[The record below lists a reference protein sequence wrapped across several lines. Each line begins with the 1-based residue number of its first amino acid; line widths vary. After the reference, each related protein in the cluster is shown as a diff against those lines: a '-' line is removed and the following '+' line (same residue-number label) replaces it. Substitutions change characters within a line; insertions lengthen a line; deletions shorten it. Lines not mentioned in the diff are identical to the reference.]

1 MGKTTTSVAALNAIT
16 STQFVE
22 LSALGL
28 LDSEAERGQGEK
40 RGALITWCIDHAVN
54 TANHSGSGAKRSLS
68 TEQVKLFKSETLIHR
83 LSDEAQALYLMGGKV
98 AAGRVAIDT
107 DGSAYTLAGIA
118 KDFRF
123 YDQKLNA
130 VLKEIQNG
138 IEGRKIKAAR
148 IAAGGSGTRDLVTF
162 INEEGGKMFKRSFKD
177 EDINLPE
184 GNDVEGLQT
193 LIKGLIGYV
202 GGTLPV
208 IKD

>member
-28 LDSEAERGQGEK
+28 LDAEAERGQGEK

-54 TANHSGSGAKRSLS
+54 TANHTDSGAKRSLS

-98 AAGRVAIDT
+98 AAGKTAADN
-107 DGSAYTLAGIA
+107 DGSHYTDKGLS
-118 KDFRF
+118 KNFRF
-123 YDQKLNA
+123 YDQRLNA

-138 IEGRKIKAAR
+138 IEARKIKAAR
-148 IAAGGSGTRDLVTF
+148 IEAGGSGTRDLVTF

-184 GNDVEGLQT
+184 GNDIEGLQDK
-193 LIKGLIGYV
+193 IKELIGYV

>member
-16 STQFVE
+16 ATQFVE

-28 LDSEAERGQGEK
+28 LDAKAERGQGEK

-68 TEQVKLFKSETLIHR
+68 TEQVKLFKAHTLIHR
-83 LSDEAQALYLMGGKV
+83 LSDEAQALYALGGKQ
-98 AAGRVAIDT
+98 AAGKRAADN
-107 DGSAYTLAGIA
+107 DGSYYTEKGLS

-138 IEGRKIKAAR
+138 IEGRKVKAER
-148 IAAGGSGTRDLVTF
+148 IAESGNGTRSLVTF
-162 INEEGGKMFKRSFKD
+162 INEEAGKAFKRTYKD
-177 EDINLPE
+177 EDITLPD

-193 LIKGLIGYV
+193 LIKGLIKYV

>member
-1 MGKTTTSVAALNAIT
+1 MGKSNTSVAAIVAIT
-16 STQFVE
+16 ATQFTE

-28 LDSEAERGQGEK
+28 LDAKADRASGEG
-40 RGALITWCIDHAVN
+40 RGALITWCIDHKVN

-98 AAGRVAIDT
+98 AAGKTAADN
-107 DGSAYTLAGIA
+107 DGSHYTDKGLS
-118 KDFRF
+118 KNFRF
-123 YDQKLNA
+123 YDQRLNA

-138 IEGRKIKAAR
+138 IEARKIKAAR

-177 EDINLPE
+177 EDINLPD
-184 GNDVEGLQT
+184 GNDVEGLQA